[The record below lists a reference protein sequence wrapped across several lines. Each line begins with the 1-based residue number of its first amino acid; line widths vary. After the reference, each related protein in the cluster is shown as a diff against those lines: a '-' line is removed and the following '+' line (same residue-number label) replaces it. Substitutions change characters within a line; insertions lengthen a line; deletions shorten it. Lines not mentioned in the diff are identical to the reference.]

1 MDTRMKL
8 LLAAERLFAL
18 HGPDG
23 ASARMIVAEA
33 GQKNASA
40 LNYYFET
47 REALIEA
54 ICQLRMEAINND
66 RIEQVAR
73 YLAERPKPS
82 ERLRTLI
89 EILCRPGLAPIY
101 EAKGKSYFRRFLAQA
116 INNPSTKFVS
126 IVRGRY
132 DSGLRQ
138 AVPLMREEASHLPR
152 LVADKR
158 IATMIRATSYLS
170 AHLEARCADGL
181 WPARKLELETEIQLM
196 IDGFIGF
203 LQAPNTVSLPTKTV
217 TPASA
222 RQAGD
227 QAWESILS

>member
-23 ASARMIVAEA
+23 ASARSIVAEA

-54 ICQLRMEAINND
+54 ICELRMTPINND
-66 RIEQVAR
+66 RIERIAA
-73 YLAERPKPS
+73 YLAERPEPAS
-82 ERLRTLI
+82 RVRTLVG
-89 EILCRPGLAPIY
+89 ILYRPGLIPIV

-116 INNPSTKFVS
+116 INNPSTRFVP
-126 IVRGRY
+126 IVRDRF

-138 AVPLMREEASHLPR
+138 AAPLIREEIPHLPQEI
-152 LVADKR
+152 ANKR
-158 IATMIRATSYLS
+158 IAMMLRATSYLS
-170 AHLEARCADGL
+170 AHLEARCAEGP
-181 WPARKLELETEIQLM
+181 WSFRKIEMEDESELM
-196 IDGFIGF
+196 IDSFVGF
-203 LQAPNTVSLPTKTV
+203 LTAPHVATIRATSR
-217 TPASA
+217 
-222 RQAGD
+222 RQAASD
-227 QAWESILS
+227 KTAQVKWETILS

>member
-1 MDTRMKL
+1 MSLDTRMKL

-54 ICQLRMEAINND
+54 ICELRMSAINAD
-66 RIEQVAR
+66 RIEQVAS
-73 YLAERPKPS
+73 YLSERPKPS

-89 EILCRPGLAPIY
+89 EILCLPGLAPIY

-116 INNPSTKFVS
+116 INNPSTKFADARGS
-126 IVRGRY
+126 AASATRRRRQAHRHHDPRDELLIGASRSALRGRPV
-132 DSGLRQ
+132 G
-138 AVPLMREEASHLPR
+138 
-152 LVADKR
+152 
-158 IATMIRATSYLS
+158 RAQGRT
-170 AHLEARCADGL
+170 
-181 WPARKLELETEIQLM
+181 
-196 IDGFIGF
+196 
-203 LQAPNTVSLPTKTV
+203 
-217 TPASA
+217 
-222 RQAGD
+222 
-227 QAWESILS
+227 